1 MILIDLY
8 NTQDGVL
15 QCEILESRFQAMQNN
30 YGFNPRKCNS
40 VSTMSGC
47 TEREMS
53 KVIIT
58 LPTKIKYVEIFEQ
71 TFIGG
76 FSCVNNRLAFDTQL
90 LLPNLVDSE
99 MTVKKDFNY
108 KIAYN
113 LKTAD
118 NQKAKKK
125 VITKILKLDEN
136 NQYGHGMTESLPT
149 GCIKN
154 NSDLFWKT
162 FNLLLESV
170 SLEDRIGH
178 LYIVDIEFDTKNAS
192 EKILAYNEI
201 YPPIIEKQKVIDP
214 CERSN
219 YQLLEQFVM
228 GERGPSSYKKSA
240 KAHANLF

>member
-1 MILIDLY
+1 
-8 NTQDGVL
+8 
-15 QCEILESRFQAMQNN
+15 
-30 YGFNPRKCNS
+30 
-40 VSTMSGC
+40 
-47 TEREMS
+47 
-53 KVIIT
+53 
-58 LPTKIKYVEIFEQ
+58 
-71 TFIGG
+71 
-76 FSCVNNRLAFDTQL
+76 
-90 LLPNLVDSE
+90 

-118 NQKAKKK
+118 NQKTKKR

-136 NQYGHGMTESLPT
+136 NQYGHGMTKSLPT
-149 GCIKN
+149 GCIKD
-154 NSDLFWKT
+154 NSDLSWKT

-214 CERSN
+214 CERST

-228 GERGPSSYKKSA
+228 GEKGPSSYKK
-240 KAHANLF
+240 KC